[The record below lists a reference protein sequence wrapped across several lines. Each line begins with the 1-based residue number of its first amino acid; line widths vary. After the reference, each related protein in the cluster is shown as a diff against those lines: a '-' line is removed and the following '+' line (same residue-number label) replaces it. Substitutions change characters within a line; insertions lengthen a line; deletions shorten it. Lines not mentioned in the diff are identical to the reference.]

1 MIVHD
6 SAWKKFLHVDVYK
19 ADISNPVNLVA
30 ARNFYLKPRDI
41 VFMPAKRIVKWNRI
55 VSLLTPSTDLFKAYN
70 PVIQE
75 GVASQKSTAGQ
86 VRY

>member
-1 MIVHD
+1 M
-6 SAWKKFLHVDVYK
+6 YK

-41 VFMPAKRIVKWNRI
+41 VFMPAKGIAKWNRV

-70 PVIQE
+70 PVIQT
-75 GVASQKSTAGQ
+75 GIRSTESSTGKQ
-86 VRY
+86 LSLIHI